1 MVAPFFVSFENFL
14 KKCHKCFFVCK
25 MCFNIAS
32 TIKKNDMDLIYLII
46 LTPITIA
53 VMYGAHC
60 IKLNSKRFNEM
71 PEAKPYQFERDEYIP
86 EFNEFTQMLVQRRM
100 YKGKNK

>member
-1 MVAPFFVSFENFL
+1 
-14 KKCHKCFFVCK
+14 

-71 PEAKPYQFERDEYIP
+71 PEAKPYQFERDEQ
-86 EFNEFTQMLVQRRM
+86 TQDHFLDIRRRCPVQKRIH
-100 YKGKNK
+100 